1 MDSCEDA
8 FKGDY
13 IVVKEEYIGHVQE
26 RMGPGLRELKRKRKG
41 EKLLN
46 GKLIGRN
53 GKLTDEVS
61 IRFKTITEKQHKTI
75 VVILKLWNLVNIQA
89 YNSK

>member
-13 IVVKEEYIGHVQE
+13 VVVKEEYIGHVQE

-46 GKLIGRN
+46 GKLIGGN
-53 GKLTDEVS
+53 GKLTDEVINKIQNYYGEATQNNS
-61 IRFKTITEKQHKTI
+61 GDFKAIE
-75 VVILKLWNLVNIQA
+75 
-89 YNSK
+89 SG